1 MDIAERIKE
10 LRKKAGLTQ
19 QQFADRLGVK
29 RNTVAQ
35 WELNINAVTDQMVKS
50 ICREFNVNELWL
62 REGIGDPFLVKSR
75 AEEMGEL
82 VNNLMQDDEE
92 SFRVRLITALLR
104 FDPKSKHWS
113 ALEEI
118 YNAVAESKGNDTEN

>member
-1 MDIAERIKE
+1 MDERIKQ
-10 LRKKAGLTQ
+10 LRKKFDLTQ
-19 QQFADRLGVK
+19 EAFADRIGVK
-29 RNTVAQ
+29 RGAIANY
-35 WELNINAVTDQMVKS
+35 EIGRNIPTDSVVS
-50 ICREFNVNELWL
+50 LICREFNVNELWL
-62 REGIGDPFLVKSR
+62 REGIGDPFQVKSR

-118 YNAVAESKGNDTEN
+118 YNAVAANEKKDAED